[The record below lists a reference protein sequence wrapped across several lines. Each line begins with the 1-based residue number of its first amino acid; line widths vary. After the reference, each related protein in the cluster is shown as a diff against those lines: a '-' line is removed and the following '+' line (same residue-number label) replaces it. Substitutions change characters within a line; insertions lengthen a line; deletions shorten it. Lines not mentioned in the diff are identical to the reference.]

1 MIQIHSIQNHLSLST
16 KSRPDLNILLKTGI
30 FIHIV
35 MKKIA
40 FENTPFAKHFDMDKL
55 FEIL

>member
-16 KSRPDLNILLKTGI
+16 KSRPDLNIFLKTGI

-35 MKKIA
+35 KKKIA
-40 FENTPFAKHFDMDKL
+40 GENTGSTMPV
-55 FEIL
+55 